1 MPHVSTAAADT
12 ALPPAVACS
21 VQGGIATLTMMRSKQ
36 RNPFSPE
43 FQADMAHHLREIRG
57 REDID
62 ALILTGADG
71 IFSAGGDV
79 KGMSQS
85 HAVTSPPVE
94 RNRTRIHKLH
104 DWLQILRT
112 IEIPVIAAVDGPA
125 YGGGFGLAL
134 CADFILCTPRARF
147 CSVFCRIGVIPDCS
161 VLFTLPRMIGMQ
173 RAKEIMYTG
182 RPVDAAEAKAIG
194 IVMDVVAPEQL
205 MPASLALAKRMQQSS
220 RAAFGITKRIANQA
234 FDVDASA
241 HIEMEAAGQ
250 AICLASD
257 YHKDAARRF
266 AEKRPLRFNWERPE
280 AAE

>member
-1 MPHVSTAAADT
+1 MNQAQIADT
-12 ALPPAVACS
+12 SLPPAVTFS
-21 VQGGIATLTMMRSKQ
+21 VQDGIATLAMTRPKQ

-43 FQADMAHHLREIRG
+43 FQADMARFLQDIRR

-71 IFSAGGDV
+71 IFSGGGDV
-79 KGMSQS
+79 KGMNQS
-85 HAVTSPPVE
+85 HAVKSPPVE
-94 RNRTRIHKLH
+94 KNRTRIYKLH

-147 CSVFCRIGVIPDCS
+147 CSVFCRIGIIPDCG

-182 RPVDAAEAKAIG
+182 RPVDAAEAKALG
-194 IVMDVVAPEQL
+194 IVMDIVEPEQL
-205 MPASLALAKRMQQSS
+205 MPASGALTKRMQQSS

-234 FDVDASA
+234 FDVDASG

-250 AICLASD
+250 AICLASE
-257 YHKDAARRF
+257 YHKDAAQRF